1 MINLSFNALKGIAFR
16 MAVPCALALSLS
28 MASCE
33 SIYDDTSDC
42 RTGIALQ
49 FVYDYHMEPGANAF
63 PANVDCVDVY
73 VFDTDGNYTGM
84 KYSET
89 SDVLR
94 NESYRMEIP
103 LDPGSYHLVVYGGL
117 ACENPTFNIVEPDN
131 IDGSRAGHKDN
142 IVVSLPLDE
151 DNTSHTMLHDIEK
164 RMGGLFYGTLNVTL
178 TEDDLSTRYREEKVE
193 MMKNTNNIQVI
204 LQEINSPYTAD
215 YNEFGFRIE
224 DDNFTLDGY
233 NNKIAS
239 GSRANTDESPY
250 YQPYAY
256 ANRTTGYIDPGT
268 REGTQVEQDSAIAVQ
283 VACAEFSTSRL
294 LMDNY
299 STAQLVI
306 TSKVHKDGNGNDKE
320 IIRIPLVEYL
330 SLVRGFGYS
339 WIKSDQEFLDRQSNW
354 TLMFFLNENRWV
366 SATIAVNNWVVRLNN
381 ITL

>member
-1 MINLSFNALKGIAFR
+1 MIKILRQTS
-16 MAVPCALALSLS
+16 AVAALALSLS
-28 MASCE
+28 LASCE

-193 MMKNTNNIQVI
+193 MMKNTNEIQII
-204 LQEINSPYTAD
+204 LQELSSPYEVNHED
-215 YNEFGFRIE
+215 YIFRIE
-224 DDNFTLDGY
+224 DDNFALDGY
-233 NNKIAS
+233 NDKIAFSSRSTDAPFYSPFNVENRIS
-239 GSRANTDESPY
+239 GYVDPNVRNGSVVDEDAGHP
-250 YQPYAY
+250 
-256 ANRTTGYIDPGT
+256 
-268 REGTQVEQDSAIAVQ
+268 VQ
-283 VACAEFSTSRL
+283 VASASFSTSRL
-294 LMDNY
+294 FTSNAL
-299 STAQLVI
+299 SSQLVI
-306 TSKVHKDGNGNDKE
+306 SAKNSDGEGEKE
-320 IIRIPLVEYL
+320 IIRIPLIDYL
-330 SLVRGFGYS
+330 LLIRGMNAG
-339 WIKSDQEFLDRQSNW
+339 WIKNDQEFLDRQSQW
-354 TLMFFLNENRWV
+354 SLMFFLQSGKYV
-366 SATIAVNNWVVRLNN
+366 STTVKVNSWIVRLNDA
-381 ITL
+381 TLGL